1 MKKVA
6 LVSVFSILAASM
18 IMTSCNKKEDPKP
31 DEQELITTL
40 KLNVTGSGGFAKTFV
55 YKVENGFGGTTTGTV
70 QIDTI
75 KLSAAQTYSVT
86 AEVLNEKASPVEN
99 ITEEVLSEKDAHLFL
114 YTSTPGTGAGS
125 LTFSGGSKD
134 SKNLPFNQVIS
145 VASGAAGSGKLQ
157 VNLIHEPSDKTATTT
172 AGAGGETDVEATFP
186 VLIQ

>member
-6 LVSVFSILAASM
+6 LLSVFSILAVSTT
-18 IMTSCNKKEDPKP
+18 ITSCKKKEDPKP

-40 KLNVTGSGGFAKTFV
+40 KLSVTGTGGFARTFI
-55 YKVENGFGGTTTGTV
+55 YKVENGFGGTTSGTV

-75 KLSAAQTYSVT
+75 KLPAAQSYSVT

-114 YTSTPGTGAGS
+114 YISTPGTGAGS

-134 SKNLPFNQVIS
+134 GKNLPFNQTIS

-157 VNLIHEPSDKTATTT
+157 VNLIHEPSNKTATTT
-172 AGAGGETDVEATFP
+172 TGAGGETDVEATFP